1 MKLGKSEPK
10 RLWGTEVMLDS
21 NVFLEV
27 ELAEE
32 HAESCKRLLNRVKDG
47 DLKAAITDFH
57 VDSIIVVMENYD
69 KGWKDLALF
78 LASLLRY
85 KGLKI
90 HFTNLSS
97 RIKATSFM
105 RDYHLNFDSSQDKV
119 VLYIDKAEQSSARA
133 DLDAS
138 VRFLSYNLF
147 AYQLFSPFLYYVL
160 V

>member
-1 MKLGKSEPK
+1 
-10 RLWGTEVMLDS
+10 MLDS

-105 RDYHLNFDSSQDKV
+105 RDYHLNFDDALALQALKELS
-119 VLYIDKAEQSSARA
+119 IDTIVSYDDDFDSVDWVKRRTPE
-133 DLDAS
+133 DL
-138 VRFLSYNLF
+138 L
-147 AYQLFSPFLYYVL
+147 
-160 V
+160 